1 MSTDNETQV
10 IEREEVDIEE
20 PGMYNVILLNDDYTP
35 FDFVVYLL
43 VEVFNKD
50 GDSAWAITSDVHKKG
65 KGIAGTYIKDVAETK
80 SLLANKT
87 AKANGYPLET
97 VTEEA

>member
-1 MSTDNETQV
+1 MSTENEAQV
-10 IEREEVDIEE
+10 IEREDVDIEE
-20 PGMYNVILLNDDYTP
+20 PGMYNVILVNDDYTP

-50 GDSAWAITSDVHKKG
+50 GESAWAITNDVHKKG
-65 KGIAGTYIKDVAETK
+65 KGVAGTYIKDVAETK